1 MSALRTRNSGGRR
14 RFSSAPGK
22 VLGKLMP
29 FLAEIAKI
37 AGMVGGCALV
47 MWLLHQ
53 AQLREY
59 REPKYHEPI
68 RIQLANAPAGLDRL
82 IRQDLADLA
91 GWSWIDGRVCRS
103 VHDRLAQS
111 PWIQSIHRV
120 TKPEP
125 GLVRVKCE
133 YRLPIAL
140 VQDREYFYMVDEYG
154 VRLPG
159 QHGYEPGWLLIQG
172 VEGKLPNPGELW
184 PGEDLAAGV
193 RLANMIIVQP
203 YRDQVSAVLVHN
215 YGGRRDPYRSHV
227 ELLTRRDGHRILW
240 GSAPGEELEE
250 NSTDQKLRILAANY
264 QRYGTIDADQPTIDI
279 SVLPDRFL
287 IPARP
292 AYGSGTTWTRQH

>member
-1 MSALRTRNSGGRR
+1 MSALRTRKGGGRR
-14 RFSSAPGK
+14 SSPSTSDQLLGK
-22 VLGKLMP
+22 VLP
-29 FLAEIAKI
+29 FLTEIAKT
-37 AGMVGGCALV
+37 AGMVGGCALL

-59 REPKYHEPI
+59 RQPKYHEPI

-82 IRQDLADLA
+82 IRKDLAELA
-91 GWSWIDGRVCRS
+91 GWNWIDGNVCRS

-120 TKPEP
+120 SKPEP
-125 GLVRVKCE
+125 GLVRVKCQ
-133 YRLPIAL
+133 YRLPVAL

-172 VEGKLPNPGELW
+172 VEGELPSPGEQW

-193 RLANMIIVQP
+193 RLANMILAQP

-215 YGGRRDPYRSHV
+215 YGGRRAPYRSHL
-227 ELLTRRDGHRILW
+227 ELLAGRDGHRILW

-250 NSTDQKLRILAANY
+250 NSTAQKLRILAANY
-264 QRYGTIDADQPTIDI
+264 RRYGTIDADQPTIDI

-287 IPARP
+287 IPDRP